1 MLKNN
6 AESELIDFLIEIEA
20 QLPVEEIQYDGVYL
34 WPLIK
39 IKVQQNIWIQ
49 LNEDNKTTKS
59 VPLLKKIRQAAINGF
74 NFLLKDIKN
83 HVFLKKSDVLIMADP
98 FNRRV
103 EVDQKKFEIYTDPI
117 VQELNRLNISNLT
130 VERNSLTPYPYPRY
144 TKSLPQILIQWPF
157 MFFALKRYHFDKNS
171 SQILENIALE
181 LQKKGYRPDAIST
194 KSLSKYLKVY
204 WAHYKMY
211 QYLFKIVQPK
221 WVILTEWY
229 STASVACTVAA
240 KKMNIHVVEVQHG
253 VQTSAHI
260 AYGNWLKTNKK
271 LISPFPDT
279 LWVWSA
285 EDKLNIDAEFSKVES
300 RSFLGGNLF
309 LEKFRNSEIKI
320 AGEDTIQNLVKNIEK
335 PICLVT
341 LQPVYELNEAL
352 VKFIEQHKGE
362 YYFLLRLH
370 PVMSN
375 DTENLKIQIEKTFN
389 DLQYNIDLATSLPL
403 LVLLKVTNLHLTYN
417 SSVVI
422 EASEFNVP
430 SVVCDTDLAQKYFKS
445 QINSGICS
453 VFNDNIRFKISNNT
467 VDYKSNVEKIERLI
481 NTILAG

>member
-6 AESELIDFLIEIEA
+6 AESELIDFLNEIEA
-20 QLPVEEIQYDGVYL
+20 KLPVEEIQYDGVYL

-39 IKVQQNIWIQ
+39 IKVQQNLWIQ
-49 LNEDNKTTKS
+49 LNEDNKATKS
-59 VPLLKKIRQAAINGF
+59 IPLLKKIRQAASNGIK
-74 NFLLKDIKN
+74 FLLKDFKN

-103 EVDQKKFEIYTDPI
+103 EVDQRKFEIYTDPL
-117 VQELNRLNISNLT
+117 VQELNRLNVSNLT
-130 VERNSLTPYPYPRY
+130 IERNSLTPYPYPRY

-157 MFFALKRYHFDKNS
+157 MLFAFKSYRFETKT
-171 SQILENIALE
+171 SQIIEKVASE
-181 LQKKGYRPDAIST
+181 LQKKGYRTDAIST

-204 WAHYKMY
+204 WVHYKMY
-211 QYLFKIVQPK
+211 QYLFKVVQPK

-260 AYGNWLKTNKK
+260 AYGNWLKSNKN
-271 LISPFPDT
+271 LVSPFPNT

-285 EDKLNIDAEFSKVES
+285 EDKTNVEKEFSKVDC

-320 AGEDTIQNLVKNIEK
+320 AGEEQIINLVKSIKK

-341 LQPVYELNEAL
+341 LQPVYELNETL
-352 VKFIEQHKGE
+352 INFIEQYKDQ

-375 DTENLKIQIEKTFN
+375 DTEKLKAQIEETFKN
-389 DLQYNIDLATSLPL
+389 LEYNIDLATSLPL
-403 LVLLKVTNLHLTYN
+403 LVLLKITNLHLTYN

-445 QINSGICS
+445 QINAGICS
-453 VFNDNIRFKISNNT
+453 VYRANT
-467 VDYKSNVEKIERLI
+467 HLQTYTNSVDSRTGTEKIEHLI
-481 NTILAG
+481 KIILAG